1 MDRQPENTAR
11 VITET
16 FYDMA
21 LYLEAL
27 FSLYGVNQFLAE
39 EIIQCIDKGYVKSM
53 KVLKARALPRPAITR
68 KSAVDRFIR
77 KLEQEVKP

>member
-1 MDRQPENTAR
+1 MNRQPANTAK

-53 KVLKARALPRPAITR
+53 KVLKARDLPRTAITR

>member
-1 MDRQPENTAR
+1 MDRQPENTAQ

-27 FSLYGVNQFLAE
+27 FALYGVNECLAE
-39 EIIQCIDKGYVKSM
+39 DIIQCID
-53 KVLKARALPRPAITR
+53 RAMSSP
-68 KSAVDRFIR
+68 
-77 KLEQEVKP
+77 

>member
-1 MDRQPENTAR
+1 MDRQPSNTAQ

-21 LYLEAL
+21 LYLETL
-27 FSLYGVNQFLAE
+27 FSLYGVNEYLAE
-39 EIIQCIDKGYVKSM
+39 DIIQCIDKGYAKSM
-53 KVLKARALPRPAITR
+53 KGLKARALPSPAITR